1 VPGAGAAPDIDV
13 DRSSPDQ
20 SFSYLNCTD
29 GAFVA
34 AAATLNEMTTKFGA
48 DSSQVKDW
56 LEAQDQVFSDCSGG
70 SAIPAAGPASMTPF
84 EKAQRDYQIA
94 CANFYS
100 GNFDVAQQQFSAIAK
115 DAASPWRQI
124 APYLAARALIRKGTL
139 AAKVDNAAM
148 TEAQSRLNKIAG
160 DSADASLRPSAL
172 GLVDFIDFRLHPSE
186 RFAALTQALAKPEA
200 GATLR
205 RDLWD
210 YTLFLDGAPPQ
221 NPNDMTD
228 WIINF
233 QSGDAKSG
241 DYAVKKWQETKTL
254 PWMLAALSKLD
265 PANPAGAALMDA
277 AARVKPDSPAYT
289 WLTYYRARLLVESG
303 KAEPARALLDQ
314 VLVKSDALPVSAR
327 NPLLSLRMQVAANLA
342 ELLKYAQRK
351 PAGIITLG
359 GDNGQIPIDFGGP
372 AQFADFSTHPSF
384 GPDSTAVLNNKLPL
398 ATLVAAAASPDLPFN
413 LRKQLQVAAWVRAVM
428 LNNGAAAGALAPM
441 ARDAAP
447 QLKAYL
453 QAYISAKTTAQKHYE
468 AIYAMLKLPG
478 LRPFLDPG
486 LGRTTPIDKLDDYR
500 DNWWCATA
508 SAGGSAFLYANSN
521 DHPVLTVAGFD
532 QAYPG
537 FLSAAERGAAVEQG
551 KQIGSQPA
559 ADYLAAQTVAWVN
572 YAPKDPRA
580 PEALHLA
587 VNANRYGCTGKQTG
601 QLSKQ
606 AFDLLHRRYPASPWA
621 AKTKFWYK

>member
-1 VPGAGAAPDIDV
+1 MPGAGAAPDIDV

-314 VLVKSDALPVSAR
+314 VLVK
-327 NPLLSLRMQVAANLA
+327 
-342 ELLKYAQRK
+342 E
-351 PAGIITLG
+351 
-359 GDNGQIPIDFGGP
+359 
-372 AQFADFSTHPSF
+372 
-384 GPDSTAVLNNKLPL
+384 
-398 ATLVAAAASPDLPFN
+398 
-413 LRKQLQVAAWVRAVM
+413 
-428 LNNGAAAGALAPM
+428 
-441 ARDAAP
+441 
-447 QLKAYL
+447 
-453 QAYISAKTTAQKHYE
+453 
-468 AIYAMLKLPG
+468 
-478 LRPFLDPG
+478 
-486 LGRTTPIDKLDDYR
+486 
-500 DNWWCATA
+500 
-508 SAGGSAFLYANSN
+508 
-521 DHPVLTVAGFD
+521 
-532 QAYPG
+532 
-537 FLSAAERGAAVEQG
+537 
-551 KQIGSQPA
+551 
-559 ADYLAAQTVAWVN
+559 
-572 YAPKDPRA
+572 
-580 PEALHLA
+580 
-587 VNANRYGCTGKQTG
+587 
-601 QLSKQ
+601 
-606 AFDLLHRRYPASPWA
+606 
-621 AKTKFWYK
+621 